1 LFDGETMQK
10 QNKQIGQRVKT
21 NKTAI
26 HNFTE
31 WVKFS
36 KYAEQNL

>member
-1 LFDGETMQK
+1 MQK
-10 QNKQIGQRVKT
+10 KNKQIGQRVKT

-36 KYAEQNL
+36 KYAENNL

>member
-1 LFDGETMQK
+1 MQK
-10 QNKQIGQRVKT
+10 QNKVIGQRVKT
-21 NKTAI
+21 KEVAI
-26 HNFTE
+26 HNFNE